1 MWLSE
6 RGEVYRRRRVAAG
19 DATAMAIWFMWLLS
33 PGKSIWLSAFVVR
46 GSPDVQS
53 SRVSVC
59 TLSQYEGKFL

>member
-46 GSPDVQS
+46 EIGRAHV
-53 SRVSVC
+53 
-59 TLSQYEGKFL
+59 